1 MADQRLS
8 TAALQPPVGLVV
20 GSIYGMAAAVLYT
33 AANTALRQNVGLDPF
48 LVAAMKS
55 LPTIVVLGPFVVW
68 MRIHNQ
74 TIATS
79 LNMIPWFAL
88 TALVTQVVGNGI
100 FQFALGSIGLAATVP
115 ITLGA
120 LIIGGA
126 IFGRFILGEP
136 VRPRTLVAMFVLIA
150 AVVVLSVPDAAVPAS
165 ELSVSATMT
174 VLPVWGGVLCA
185 ASAGLSYGLFGVMLR
200 KTMHSGVSAP
210 GAMLVSGIVGAIAL
224 WGTTFMRI
232 EVSSLAM
239 ITNLEWLFLVLGGVF
254 NLSAFIALST
264 SLKALP
270 VVSVNLI
277 NASQVAMAAVVGVT
291 LFGERITWPL
301 LAGII
306 LTFLGLVILATGRG
320 RRRDVPE

>member
-8 TAALQPPVGLVV
+8 TATLQPPVGLVF
-20 GSIYGMAAAVLYT
+20 GAACGMAAAVLYT

-68 MRIHNQ
+68 MRIQNQ
-74 TIATS
+74 TIATNLS
-79 LNMIPWFAL
+79 MIPSFAL

-136 VRPRTLVAMFVLIA
+136 VRRRTLVAMFVLIS
-150 AVVVLSVPDAAVPAS
+150 AVVVLSVPDAAVPMS
-165 ELSVSATMT
+165 DTMT
-174 VLPVWGGVLCA
+174 MLPVWGGVLCA

-210 GAMLVSGIVGAIAL
+210 AAMLVSGIVGAISL
-224 WGTTFMRI
+224 WSTTLMRI
-232 EVSSLAM
+232 EVSSLAQ
-239 ITNLEWLFLVLGGVF
+239 ITDSEWLFLVLGGVF

-277 NASQVAMAAVVGVT
+277 NASQVAMAAVVGVM
-291 LFGERITWPL
+291 LFGERVTWPL
-301 LAGII
+301 LTGIF

-320 RRRDVPE
+320 RRRNGSTSP